1 MSAFTFL
8 WSICLVVNLL
18 IPVSFVGVNNGMSES
33 LEKLMCDKLIDVLK
47 SLFNSYEVF
56 LSSLL
61 DRSDFSN
68 CFDCLS
74 FENFRLSNALN
85 TIFLP
90 SRSTIVLLNKSSFIS
105 PRLELSNY
113 LICFPPQVVFLIVC
127 CININKISSN
137 IITKN
142 MYFFKFSKTVRF
154 IISFISHFTSMSFF
168 SSYFNSFYLTH
179 NFRI

>member
-1 MSAFTFL
+1 MSG
-8 WSICLVVNLL
+8 
-18 IPVSFVGVNNGMSES
+18 P
-33 LEKLMCDKLIDVLK
+33 LEKLMWDEIIDVLK

-61 DRSDFSN
+61 DCSDFSN

-74 FENFRLSNALN
+74 FQNFRLSNALN
-85 TIFLP
+85 TISLP
-90 SRSTIVLLNKSSFIS
+90 SRSTIALLNKSSFIS
-105 PRLELSNY
+105 PRLELFNY

-142 MYFFKFSKTVRF
+142 IYFFKFSKTVRF

-168 SSYFNSFYLTH
+168 SSYFNSSYLTH